1 MLMHTEPSTSDSW
14 KATAPEQPTPAEQAG
29 AAPGPEELDLM
40 LRVTPSIAWPILMT
54 LVAAVTV
61 ALVWSVVSHASQRAE
76 GTGILLTPLG
86 VADIPAPAEGRVEAL
101 KVKPG
106 QRVKAGELVA
116 LLSQEDLAARLRQK
130 QFDLEEIREQES
142 LLRAFHQADAEQ
154 RSRMI
159 GTQEENLKV
168 RIRVLEELE
177 KAVGE
182 QNEMQRV
189 LVSRGLA
196 VQEKVVTARI
206 RLKEVQSET
215 ADARITLTR
224 LRNDEAQLQS
234 QRARELLDFETKV
247 SALEREIVAA
257 KDEIERKRRVIAPRD
272 GIISEVAANIGEL
285 WRGPMMRM
293 LPLDEGEAGTL
304 VGELYVRSQDGK
316 KIRPGMIVE
325 IIPSTVRVERFGY
338 IYGRVVNVSV
348 IPATREGMMR
358 TLKNSSMVDKLTANG
373 PPFEVT
379 VSLDLAETPSGYR
392 WSTGRGPE
400 IDITNGTLIDGRVL
414 VSTIPIIALAIPEA
428 ERVLRRF
435 GL

>member
-1 MLMHTEPSTSDSW
+1 MLMQSAPSTPDSG
-14 KATAPEQPTPAEQAG
+14 KATAPEQPAPEQEG
-29 AAPGPEELDLM
+29 AAAGPDELDLM
-40 LRVTPSIAWPILMT
+40 LRVTPSIAWPILMA

-61 ALVWSVVSHASQRAE
+61 ALVWSVVSHAPLRAE

-106 QRVKAGELVA
+106 QTVKAGELVA
-116 LLSQEDLAARLRQK
+116 LLSQGDLAARLRQK
-130 QFDLEEIREQES
+130 QLDLEEVREQES

-159 GTQEENLKV
+159 STQEENLKV

-177 KAVGE
+177 KAVVE
-182 QNEMQRV
+182 QNELQRA
-189 LVSRGLA
+189 LVARGLA
-196 VQEKVVTARI
+196 VEERVVAARI
-206 RLKEVQSET
+206 RLKEVQSEA
-215 ADARITLTR
+215 ADARVTLTR
-224 LRNDEAQLQS
+224 LRSDEAQQQS
-234 QRARELLDFETKV
+234 QMARELLDFETKV
-247 SALEREIVAA
+247 SALEREIAA
-257 KDEIERKRRVIAPRD
+257 IKDEIERKTRVTAPRD

-293 LPLDEGEAGTL
+293 LPLDEAETTL
-304 VGELYVRSQDGK
+304 VGELYVRSEDGK

-325 IIPSTVRVERFGY
+325 IIPSTVRVERFGF

-358 TLKNSSMVDKLTANG
+358 TLKNSSMVDKLAEDG

-379 VSLDLAETPSGYR
+379 VSLDHAATPSGYR

-400 IDITNGTLIDGRVL
+400 IDISNGTLIHGRVV

-428 ERVLRRF
+428 EGVLRRL

>member
-1 MLMHTEPSTSDSW
+1 MLMPTEPATSDSG
-14 KATAPEQPTPAEQAG
+14 KETTAPEQPAPEQAA

-40 LRVTPSIAWPILMT
+40 LRVTPSVAWPILMA

-61 ALVWSVVSHASQRAE
+61 ALVWSVVSHAPQRAE

-106 QRVKAGELVA
+106 QTVKAGELVA

-130 QFDLEEIREQES
+130 QFDLEEVREQED
-142 LLRAFHQADAEQ
+142 LVRAFHQADAEQ

-182 QNEMQRV
+182 QTEMQRV
-189 LVSRGLA
+189 LLAKGLGI
-196 VQEKVVTARI
+196 QEKIVTARI
-206 RLKEVQSET
+206 RLKEVQSEA
-215 ADARITLTR
+215 ADAQVTLTR
-224 LRNDEAQLQS
+224 LRSDEAQLQS
-234 QRARELLDFETKV
+234 RRARELLDFETKV
-247 SALEREIVAA
+247 SALEREIAA
-257 KDEIERKRRVIAPRD
+257 IKDEIERKSRVTAPRD
-272 GIISEVAANIGEL
+272 GIISEVEVNIGEL

-304 VGELYVRSQDGK
+304 VGELYVRAEDGK

-348 IPATREGMMR
+348 IPATRESIMR
-358 TLKNSSMVDKLTANG
+358 TLKNSSMVEKLTANG
-373 PPFEVT
+373 PPFAVT
-379 VSLDLAETPSGYR
+379 VSLDRAATPSGYR

-400 IDITNGTLIDGRVL
+400 FDITNGTLIQGRVV
-414 VSTIPIIALAIPEA
+414 VSTIPIVALAIPEA
-428 ERVLRRF
+428 ERVLRRL

>member
-1 MLMHTEPSTSDSW
+1 MLMHTEPSTSDSG
-14 KATAPEQPTPAEQAG
+14 KATAPEQPTPEQPTPERVG

-130 QFDLEEIREQES
+130 QSDLEEIREQES

-177 KAVGE
+177 KA
-182 QNEMQRV
+182 
-189 LVSRGLA
+189 
-196 VQEKVVTARI
+196 
-206 RLKEVQSET
+206 
-215 ADARITLTR
+215 
-224 LRNDEAQLQS
+224 
-234 QRARELLDFETKV
+234 
-247 SALEREIVAA
+247 
-257 KDEIERKRRVIAPRD
+257 
-272 GIISEVAANIGEL
+272 
-285 WRGPMMRM
+285 
-293 LPLDEGEAGTL
+293 
-304 VGELYVRSQDGK
+304 
-316 KIRPGMIVE
+316 
-325 IIPSTVRVERFGY
+325 
-338 IYGRVVNVSV
+338 
-348 IPATREGMMR
+348 
-358 TLKNSSMVDKLTANG
+358 
-373 PPFEVT
+373 
-379 VSLDLAETPSGYR
+379 
-392 WSTGRGPE
+392 
-400 IDITNGTLIDGRVL
+400 
-414 VSTIPIIALAIPEA
+414 
-428 ERVLRRF
+428 
-435 GL
+435 

>member
-1 MLMHTEPSTSDSW
+1 MQTEPSTSDSG
-14 KATAPEQPTPAEQAG
+14 KATAPEQPAPEQGG

-54 LVAAVTV
+54 LVAAVTA
-61 ALVWSVVSHASQRAE
+61 ALVWSVVSHAPQRAE

-182 QNEMQRV
+182 QTEMQRA
-189 LVSRGLA
+189 LFAKGLGI
-196 VQEKVVTARI
+196 QEKMVAARI
-206 RLKEVQSET
+206 RLKEVQSEA
-215 ADARITLTR
+215 ADARVTLTR
-224 LRNDEAQLQS
+224 LRSDEAQQQS
-234 QRARELLDFETKV
+234 RMARELLDFETKV
-247 SALEREIVAA
+247 SALEREIAA
-257 KDEIERKRRVIAPRD
+257 IKDEIERKRRVIAPRD

-293 LPLDEGEAGTL
+293 LPLDEGAAGTL

-379 VSLDLAETPSGYR
+379 VSLDPAATPSGYR

-428 ERVLRRF
+428 ERVLRRL

>member
-1 MLMHTEPSTSDSW
+1 MLMPTEPATSDSG
-14 KATAPEQPTPAEQAG
+14 KETTAPEQPASEQA
-29 AAPGPEELDLM
+29 AAASGLEELDLM
-40 LRVTPSIAWPILMT
+40 LRVTPSIAWQILVT

-61 ALVWSVVSHASQRAE
+61 ALVWSVISHASQRAE

-101 KVKPG
+101 KVKSG
-106 QRVKAGELVA
+106 QTVKAGELVA
-116 LLSQEDLAARLRQK
+116 LLSQDDLAARLRQR
-130 QFDLEEIREQES
+130 QLDLEDLREEGD
-142 LLRAFHQADAEQ
+142 LVRAFYSADAEQ

-159 GTQEENLKV
+159 ATQEQNLEV

-182 QNEMQRV
+182 QSEVARALLAKGM
-189 LVSRGLA
+189 A
-196 VQEKVVTARI
+196 VQEKVVAALI

-215 ADARITLTR
+215 ADAHVTLTR

-234 QRARELLDFETKV
+234 RRARELLNFGTKV
-247 SALEREIVAA
+247 DALEREVATI
-257 KDEIERKRRVIAPRD
+257 KDEIERKTRVIAPRD
-272 GIISEVAANIGEL
+272 GIISEVEVNIGEL

-293 LPLDEGEAGTL
+293 LPVDESEAGTL
-304 VGELYVRSQDGK
+304 IGELYVRSEDGK

-338 IYGRVVNVSV
+338 MYGRVVNVSV
-348 IPATREGMMR
+348 IPATRESIMR
-358 TLKNSSMVDKLTANG
+358 TLKNSSLVDKLTASG
-373 PPFEVT
+373 PPFAIT
-379 VSLDLAETPSGYR
+379 VSLDRAATPSGYR

-400 IDITNGTLIDGRVL
+400 IEITSGTLIQGRVV

-428 ERVLRRF
+428 ERVLRRL